1 MPLRSTHFGASEA
14 RATAELTSKLNV
26 TKGERQNWGSL
37 ALSTR
42 PKTMDCRWYR
52 QILRAWQ
59 IATRPRASA
68 RAAGR
73 SLYGGE

>member
-1 MPLRSTHFGASEA
+1 MPLRLTHFGASEV

-59 IATRPRASA
+59 ICDATASLSPGCGPFAA
-68 RAAGR
+68 RR
-73 SLYGGE
+73 